1 MMSLCIMC
9 RAEGARPAPPSSLQK
24 AVCKFPDPGILEKSG
39 SFVSRYVSSG
49 CGWVYRDSRNLWCR
63 EMNQINLKL
72 CKLLLQ
78 FYWVSAMLYLWP
90 WSITET
96 IHKHG
101 APWPWLFPI
110 TVPPRELV
118 GTPAGETPLTHVK
131 YGAVAQLSWQEK
143 VRSWSAL
150 HCPGSFLGHWMLPTF
165 TPPEQTPVLCS
176 SQCSPGCRHQ
186 NWTCDSGLN
195 LTKMSNSSR
204 KVLHFCVHAWF
215 YDSVTF
221 VFSWYFS
228 HQSQWSLR
236 RAEGCLVHQINYSTL
251 G

>member
-9 RAEGARPAPPSSLQK
+9 RAEGARPAPCSSLQK

-110 TVPPRELV
+110 TVPPRACRELV

-143 VRSWSAL
+143 SEKLVSTALSWELSRSLDATYLQTSWADPSAL
-150 HCPGSFLGHWMLPTF
+150 L
-165 TPPEQTPVLCS
+165 
-176 SQCSPGCRHQ
+176 
-186 NWTCDSGLN
+186 
-195 LTKMSNSSR
+195 LT
-204 KVLHFCVHAWF
+204 VQPWL
-215 YDSVTF
+215 
-221 VFSWYFS
+221 
-228 HQSQWSLR
+228 
-236 RAEGCLVHQINYSTL
+236 
-251 G
+251 